1 MTNAQKIQ
9 LRLSEVRQRLNAIS
23 GLEGEAFTDEI
34 GVEAA
39 TLQTEYQT
47 LEVRHR
53 AAVVGEVEEAGKRE
67 ARFVAN
73 DGEGRELRSLS
84 RKVSLGEYLF
94 AAAENR
100 SVGGAE
106 REFNSALA
114 LKRPNG
120 FPLRLLAPPAERETR
135 ATTDTDGMA
144 SQGRWL
150 DRLFAM
156 AAARHM
162 GVTFESVAPG
172 QSTYPVVTAGASG
185 EQQDRSET
193 TTAASWTVGST
204 SLKPK
209 RNSVRAVFSME
220 DDYRLPGLESALRR
234 DLGMAVMDAVDKAV
248 FLGDTGPSSA
258 SYDIVGLTAAASVV
272 QTDLTQANKLKFPE
286 TMDAFNSFVDGI
298 HASSNEELKIV
309 AAVGAHR
316 LWCRTIF
323 LSAADGTNMKTA
335 LGRNGVSWMVR
346 GDIETNTDNNDW
358 GAFIGRGRGLQGAGV
373 AAIWDEGLLIRDP
386 YTEASK
392 AEVALNLSY
401 FWDLG
406 WVRPSNFG
414 RLRFVT

>member
-39 TLQTEYQT
+39 TLQAEYKQ

-67 ARFVAN
+67 AKFTAA
-73 DGEGRELRSLS
+73 DGEGAEIHSLS
-84 RKVSLGEYLF
+84 RRVRLGEYLH

-100 SVGGAE
+100 GVAGAE
-106 REFNSALA
+106 REFNSALR

-120 FPLRLLAPPAERETR
+120 FPLRLLAPAAREER
-135 ATTDTDGMA
+135 ATTDVSTKADAAG
-144 SQGRWL
+144 WL

-156 AAARHM
+156 ASARHL
-162 GVTFESVAPG
+162 GVTFESVSPG
-172 QSTYPVVTAGASG
+172 ESTYPVVTAGATG